1 VATAVQTPGIAEV
14 VQSISQKGWATI
26 AFLGVFQIG
35 MAYVLYAA
43 AVNMLPALRSSLIA
57 TIEPILN
64 PLWVALVR
72 GEKPT
77 RWAAIGGAVILVSV
91 TAQAI
96 TRRSRST

>member
-1 VATAVQTPGIAEV
+1 
-14 VQSISQKGWATI
+14 
-26 AFLGVFQIG
+26 
-35 MAYVLYAA
+35 VLYAA
-43 AVNMLPALRSSLIA
+43 AVNVLPALRGALIA

-96 TRRSRST
+96 TRRSRAT